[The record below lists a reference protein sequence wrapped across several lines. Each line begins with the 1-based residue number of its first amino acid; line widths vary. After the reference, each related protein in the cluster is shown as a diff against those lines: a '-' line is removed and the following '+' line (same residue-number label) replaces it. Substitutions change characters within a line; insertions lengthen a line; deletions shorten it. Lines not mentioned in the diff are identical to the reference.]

1 MELKKID
8 HIGILVENIEA
19 SLRFYRDQLGLPVK
33 TIEANEEFKVRI
45 AFLPIGEVLVE
56 LVEPFPD
63 SPLRQ
68 YLKEKGEGLHHIAFE
83 VDDLKK
89 SLAELKAAGVPLLDE
104 EPRLGGEGALVAFLD
119 AGAANNVAIELKETR
134 VGKEA

>member
-68 YLKEKGEGLHHIAFE
+68 YLKENGEGLHHIAFE

-89 SLAELKAAGVPLLDE
+89 SLAGLKAAEVPLLDK

-119 AGAANNVAIELKETR
+119 ARAANNVSIELKETR
-134 VGKEA
+134 VGKGA